1 MAKLPTFD
9 ARVEEALANASSNPE
24 AAAYAL
30 LLAAEYLRSDE
41 PMPQSLIDHLADA
54 IEASMA
60 KPKGARE
67 KALLREL
74 MLTAP
79 NARPKGDYYL
89 VGQLVE
95 QSMRAGNALGTA
107 VNDAMADPRIS
118 IKSPATIKKL
128 YKQYLTARATHDSV
142 H

>member
-1 MAKLPTFD
+1 MAKLPIFD
-9 ARVEEALANASSNPE
+9 VRVNEALTYASADPD
-24 AAAYAL
+24 AAAQAL
-30 LLAAEYLRSDE
+30 RLAAEYLRSGA
-41 PMPQSLIDHLADA
+41 PMPEALAHHLAGA

-67 KALLREL
+67 KALLQEL
-74 MLTAP
+74 RLTAP

-95 QSMRAGNALGTA
+95 QSMRAGNTLATA
-107 VNDAMADPRIS
+107 VNDAMADPRVG
-118 IKSPATIKKL
+118 IKSPATIKRL
-128 YKQYLTARATHDSV
+128 YKQYVHARASHDSV

>member
-9 ARVEEALANASSNPE
+9 ARVAEALAGASSDPE
-24 AAAYAL
+24 AAAQAL
-30 LLAAEYLRSDE
+30 LLAAEYLRAGES
-41 PMPQSLIDHLADA
+41 MPQPLIDHLAGA

-60 KPKGARE
+60 KAKGARE
-67 KALLREL
+67 KALLQEL
-74 MLTAP
+74 KLTAP
-79 NARPKGDYYL
+79 NARAKGNYYL

-95 QSMRAGNALGTA
+95 QSMRAGNPFGTA
-107 VNDAMADPRIS
+107 VHDAMADPRVS

-128 YKQYLTARATHDSV
+128 YKQYLAARAEHDSL

>member
-9 ARVEEALANASSNPE
+9 ARVVDALANAASDPE
-24 AAAYAL
+24 AAAHAL
-30 LLAAEYLRSDE
+30 LLAAEYLRAGA
-41 PMPQSLIDHLADA
+41 PMPAALIEHLAGA

-67 KALLREL
+67 KALLQEL
-74 MLTAP
+74 KLTAP

-95 QSMRAGNALGTA
+95 ASLRRGDALVDA
-107 VNDAMADPRIS
+107 VADAMADPRVS
-118 IKSPATIKKL
+118 IKSPATIKRL
-128 YKQYLTARATHDSV
+128 YKQYLAARASHDSI

>member
-1 MAKLPTFD
+1 MATIPTFD
-9 ARVEEALANASSNPE
+9 TRVMEALAMASSDPD
-24 AAAYAL
+24 AAAQAL
-30 LLAAEYLRSDE
+30 MLAAEYLRAGA
-41 PMPQSLIDHLADA
+41 PMPEALADHLAGA

-60 KPKGARE
+60 KSKGARE
-67 KALLREL
+67 KALLQEL
-74 MLTAP
+74 KLTAP
-79 NARPKGDYYL
+79 NARTKGDYYL

-128 YKQYLTARATHDSV
+128 YKQYLAARATHDSV

>member
-9 ARVEEALANASSNPE
+9 ARAVDALANAPSDPE
-24 AAAYAL
+24 AAAQAL
-30 LLAAEYLRSDE
+30 LLAAEYIRAGA
-41 PMPQSLIDHLADA
+41 PMPKALVEHLAGA

-67 KALLREL
+67 KALLQEL
-74 MLTAP
+74 KLTAL
-79 NARPKGDYYL
+79 NARPKDYYL

-95 QSMRAGNALGTA
+95 DSIRRGNKPIDAIA
-107 VNDAMADPRIS
+107 DAMGDPRVN
-118 IKSPATIKKL
+118 IKSPTTIKKL
-128 YKQYLTARATHDSV
+128 HKKYLAAMAEHDSI